1 MQNIPGYINSLY
13 TCNKIRFP
21 LSLPK
26 TSLVYFYTSPVFK
39 NYFTIAWRNLFKSKV
54 YSAIN
59 IIGLATGMAVAI
71 LIGLWIWD
79 ELSYN
84 NYHKN
89 HQTIAQVMTTQ
100 TFNGET
106 GTGQAVAMPLGNE
119 LRNKYGSDFKA
130 VSMASWNFGHILGA
144 GEKKIS
150 ADGMWVESIFP
161 TMFSVNML
169 KGNINGLKDPS
180 AILLCSSLAKTLFG
194 SADPMNK
201 TIRLDNR
208 FDFKVAGIYEDF
220 PRNTTLY
227 YSKLLL
233 SWDKY
238 IVTDSWMK
246 DAMTQWGNHSWQAY
260 VQVNDNGD
268 IAKTSSKIKKASMIH
283 LNPAQDGVEELIL
296 QPMDNWRLYN
306 EFKNG
311 KVVGGRIQFVW
322 LFGIIGVFVLLLA
335 CINFMNLSTAR
346 SEKRAKEVGIRKTV
360 GSLRPQLIKQFLTES
375 IVVAFLALLIAL
387 CLVLALIPFFNGLS
401 DKAIHLPGANMYFWL
416 FILAFTL
423 ITGIVS
429 GSYPAFY
436 LSGFEPIKVLKGT
449 FRVGRFAA
457 LPRKVL
463 VVVQFSISI
472 ALIIGTIIVYRQIQF
487 AKDRPVGYDREGLIS
502 VFMNTPDLNGHYDA
516 LRNDLLATGKVEN
529 MAESSSPSTQVW
541 SNNIGFSWP
550 GKDPSSLPLFG
561 TVACTYDFGKTIH
574 WQIKEGRDFSKDFL
588 TDSSAMIL
596 NEAAVKLTGLKNVVG
611 VTIKWDTTP
620 HHVVGVIKDMIM
632 ESPYEPVKPTI
643 FLINPNWA
651 NVITIRLKPSS
662 SMREGLAK
670 VESVFNKYNPAAP
683 FEYKFTDE
691 EYARKFEDEKRI
703 GNLSTF
709 FAILA
714 VFISCLGLFGLASFV
729 AEQRTKEIGVR
740 KVLGASVFNLWR
752 MLSKD
757 FVGLVIISCAIAIPV
772 AWYFL
777 HQWLLKYPY
786 RTDISGWIFILA
798 GMGAMAITLIT
809 VSYQAIK
816 AAMMNPVTSL
826 RSE

>member
-1 MQNIPGYINSLY
+1 ML
-13 TCNKIRFP
+13 
-21 LSLPK
+21 
-26 TSLVYFYTSPVFK
+26 K
-39 NYFTIAWRNLFKSKV
+39 NYFIIAWRNLLKSKI

-71 LIGLWIWD
+71 LIALWIWD
-79 ELSYN
+79 ELSFN

-89 HQTIAQVMTTQ
+89 HAVIAQVMTTQ

-106 GTGQAVAMPLGNE
+106 GTGQAVALPLGTE

-150 ADGMWVESIFP
+150 SEGMWVEGVFP

-169 KGNINGLKDPS
+169 KGNINSLNDPS
-180 AILLCSSLAKTLFG
+180 AIMLCSSLAKSLFG
-194 SADPMNK
+194 TTDPMNK
-201 TIRLDNR
+201 TVRLDNR
-208 FDFKVAGIYEDF
+208 FDFKVTGVYEDF
-220 PRNTTLY
+220 PRNTSLY
-227 YSKLLL
+227 ATRLLL
-233 SWDKY
+233 PWSKY
-238 IVTDSWMK
+238 IVTENWLKES
-246 DAMTQWGNHSWQAY
+246 MTQWGNHSWQCY
-260 VQVNDNGD
+260 VQINDHTD
-268 IAKTSSKIKKASMIH
+268 FAKTSSRIRKASMIH
-283 LNPAQDGVEELIL
+283 LNAAQDGVEELVL

-311 KVVGGRIQFVW
+311 RVVGGRIQFVW
-322 LFGIIGVFVLLLA
+322 LFGIIGIFVLLLA

-387 CLVLALIPFFNGLS
+387 GLVLLLIPFFNGLS
-401 DKAIHLPGANMYFWL
+401 DKAIHLPGANIYFWL

-423 ITGIVS
+423 MTGIVS

-463 VVVQFSISI
+463 VVIQFSISI

-516 LRNDLLATGKVEN
+516 LRNDLLATGKVED
-529 MAESSSPSTQVW
+529 MAESSSPSTQIW

-574 WQIKEGRDFSKDFL
+574 WQIKEGRDFSKDFP

-596 NEAAVKLTGLKNVVG
+596 NESAVKLTGMKNVVG

-620 HHVVGVIKDMIM
+620 HHVVGVVKDMVM

-643 FLINPNWA
+643 FFINPNWA
-651 NVITIRLKPSS
+651 NVITIRLKPSAT
-662 SMREGLAK
+662 MREGLAK
-670 VESVFNKYNPAAP
+670 IETIFNKYNPAAP

-709 FAILA
+709 FSILA

-740 KVLGASVFNLWR
+740 KVLGASVFNLWQ
-752 MLSKD
+752 MLSRD
-757 FVGLVIISCAIAIPV
+757 FFNLVLISCAIAIPL

-777 HQWLLKYPY
+777 HGWLQKYSY
-786 RTDISGWIFILA
+786 RTDISAWIFVFTGL
-798 GMGAMAITLIT
+798 GAMVITLIT

-816 AAMMNPVTSL
+816 AALTNPVSSL

>member
-1 MQNIPGYINSLY
+1 ML
-13 TCNKIRFP
+13 
-21 LSLPK
+21 
-26 TSLVYFYTSPVFK
+26 K
-39 NYFTIAWRNLFKSKV
+39 NYFTIAWRNLLKSKI

-71 LIGLWIWD
+71 LIALWIWD
-79 ELSYN
+79 ELSFN
-84 NYHKN
+84 HYHKN
-89 HQTIAQVMTTQ
+89 HQKLAQVMTTQ

-106 GTGQAVAMPLGNE
+106 GTGRAVAMPLGTE

-130 VSMASWNFGHILGA
+130 VSMSSWNFGHTLSV

-150 ADGMWVESIFP
+150 SSGLWVEPVFP
-161 TMFSVNML
+161 TMFSVNMQ
-169 KGNINGLKDPS
+169 KGNIQGLKDQS
-180 AILLCSSLAKTLFG
+180 AILLSATLAQTLFG
-194 SADPMNK
+194 STDPLNK
-201 TIRLDNR
+201 TVRLDNKL
-208 FDFKVAGIYEDF
+208 DFKVAGVFEDF
-220 PRNTTLY
+220 PRNTSLY
-227 YSKLLL
+227 ETKLLL
-233 SWDKY
+233 PWAKY
-238 IVTDSWMK
+238 ITTENWLK
-246 DAMTQWGNHSWQAY
+246 NAMTEWGNHSWQCFI
-260 VQVNDNGD
+260 QVNDHAD
-268 IAKTSSKIKKASMIH
+268 IMKTSEKIKKASMIH
-283 LNPAQDGVEELIL
+283 LNAAQDGVEELVL
-296 QPMDNWRLYN
+296 QPVDNWRLYN

-311 KVVGGRIQFVW
+311 KVAGGRIQFVW

-360 GSLRPQLIKQFLTES
+360 GSLRPQLVKQFLTES

-387 CLVLALIPFFNGLS
+387 VLVLALIPFFNGLS
-401 DKAIHLPGANMYFWL
+401 DKAIHLPGANIYFWL

-423 ITGIVS
+423 FTGIVS

-449 FRVGRFAA
+449 FRVGRYAS

-472 ALIIGTIIVYRQIQF
+472 ALIIGTIIVYRQIEF
-487 AKDRPVGYDREGLIS
+487 AKDRPVGYNRDGLIT
-502 VFMNTPDLNGHYDA
+502 VMMNTPDLYGHYDV
-516 LRNDLLATGKVEN
+516 LRNDLMATGQVAN
-529 MAESSSPSTQVW
+529 MAESSSPSTDIW

-550 GKDPSSLPLFG
+550 GKDPNSLPLFG
-561 TVACTYDFGKTIH
+561 TVGVTYDFGKTIG
-574 WQIKEGRDFSKDFL
+574 WQIKEGRDFSRSFL
-588 TDSSAMIL
+588 TDSTAMIM
-596 NEAAVKLTGLKNVVG
+596 NEAAVKLTGLKNVIG
-611 VTIKWDTTP
+611 LTIKWDTTP
-620 HHVVGVIKDMIM
+620 HQVVGVIRDMVM
-632 ESPYEPVKPTI
+632 ESPYEPVKPTFF
-643 FLINPNWA
+643 FLNPGWA
-651 NVITIRLKPSS
+651 SVVTVRLKPSAT
-662 SMREGLAK
+662 MREGLAK
-670 VESVFNKYNPAAP
+670 VEAVFNKYNPSAP

-740 KVLGASVFNLWR
+740 KVLGASVFNLWQ

-757 FVGLVIISCAIAIPV
+757 FLGLVILSCAIAIPV

-777 HQWLLKYPY
+777 HQWLQKYPY
-786 RTDISGWIFILA
+786 RTDISWWIFIIA
-798 GMGAMAITLIT
+798 GAGAMVITLLT

-816 AAMMNPVTSL
+816 AALMNPVSSL
-826 RSE
+826 RTE

>member
-1 MQNIPGYINSLY
+1 ML
-13 TCNKIRFP
+13 
-21 LSLPK
+21 
-26 TSLVYFYTSPVFK
+26 K
-39 NYFTIAWRNLFKSKV
+39 NYFTIAWRNLRKSKI

-71 LIGLWIWD
+71 LIALWIWD
-79 ELSYN
+79 ELSFD
-84 NYHKN
+84 NYYKN
-89 HQTIAQVMTTQ
+89 HPTIAQVMTTQ

-106 GTGQAVAMPLGNE
+106 GTGPAVAMPLGIE

-130 VSMASWNFGHILGA
+130 VSMASWNFGHILGV

-150 ADGMWVESIFP
+150 ASGMWAEPVFP
-161 TMFSVNML
+161 TMFSLNML

-180 AILLCSSLAKTLFG
+180 AILLNASTAKSLFG
-194 SADPMNK
+194 ATDPISKTVRVDNK
-201 TIRLDNR
+201 YDL
-208 FDFKVAGIYEDF
+208 KVAGVFEDF
-220 PRNTTLY
+220 PHNTSLNDT
-227 YSKLLL
+227 KILL

-238 IVTDSWMK
+238 ISTETWMK
-246 DAMTQWGNHSWQAY
+246 NAMTEWGNHSWQAFI
-260 VQVNDNGD
+260 QVPDHAD
-268 IAKTSSKIKKASMIH
+268 IAKTSEKIKKASMVH
-283 LNPAQDGVEELIL
+283 LNAAQDGVEELVL
-296 QPMDNWRLYN
+296 QPMDNWRLHN

-322 LFGIIGVFVLLLA
+322 LFGIIGAFVLLLA

-375 IVVAFLALLIAL
+375 IVVAFLSLVIALL
-387 CLVLALIPFFNGLS
+387 LVLALIPFFNGLS
-401 DKAIHLPGANMYFWL
+401 DKEIHLPGANIYFWL

-423 ITGIVS
+423 FTGIVS

-472 ALIIGTIIVYRQIQF
+472 ALIIGTIIVYRQIQY
-487 AKDRPVGYDREGLIS
+487 AKDRPVGYTREGLITIY
-502 VFMNTPDLNGHYDA
+502 MNTPDLTGHYDA
-516 LRNDLLATGKVEN
+516 LRNDLLGTGKVEN
-529 MAESSSPSTQVW
+529 MSESSGPVTGIW
-541 SNNIGFSWP
+541 SNNIGFSWA
-550 GKDPSSLPLFG
+550 GKDPNSLPLFA
-561 TVACTYDFGKTIH
+561 TVAVTQDYGPTLH
-574 WQIKEGRDFSKDFL
+574 WQIKEGRDFSRSFL
-588 TDSSAMIL
+588 TDSSAMIM
-596 NEAAVKLTGLKNVVG
+596 NEAAVKLVGIKNVIG
-611 VTIKWDTTP
+611 MTIKWDTTP
-620 HHVVGVIKDMIM
+620 HHVVGVIKDMVM
-632 ESPYEPVKPTI
+632 QSPYEPVRPT
-643 FLINPNWA
+643 FFFMNPGWA
-651 NVITIRLKPSS
+651 NVITIRLKPSATVQ
-662 SMREGLAK
+662 EGLAK
-670 VESVFNKYNPAAP
+670 IEKVFRKYNPAAP

-691 EYARKFEDEKRI
+691 DYARKFEDEKRI

-740 KVLGASVFNLWR
+740 KVLGASIFNLWQ

-757 FVGLVIISCAIAIPV
+757 FVNLVIISCAIAIPL

-777 HQWLLKYPY
+777 HQWLQKYTY
-786 RTDISGWIFILA
+786 RTNISWWIFVLA
-798 GMGAMAITLIT
+798 GMGAMVITLLT
-809 VSYQAIK
+809 VSFQAIK

-826 RSE
+826 RTE

>member
-1 MQNIPGYINSLY
+1 ML
-13 TCNKIRFP
+13 
-21 LSLPK
+21 
-26 TSLVYFYTSPVFK
+26 K
-39 NYFTIAWRNLFKSKV
+39 NYFTIAWRNLLKSKV

-71 LIGLWIWD
+71 LIALWIWD

-84 NYHKN
+84 NYHRN

-106 GTGQAVAMPLGNE
+106 GTGEAVAMPLATE

-150 ADGMWVESIFP
+150 AEGLWVESVFP

-169 KGNINGLKDPS
+169 KGNINALKDPS
-180 AILLCSSLAKTLFG
+180 AILLCSTLAKTLFG
-194 SADPMNK
+194 SNDPINK
-201 TIRLDNR
+201 TVRLDNR
-208 FDFKVAGIYEDF
+208 FDFKVAGIFEDF
-220 PRNTTLY
+220 PRNTSLY
-227 YSKLLL
+227 YTKLLIP
-233 SWDKY
+233 WDKY
-238 IVTDSWMK
+238 ITTENWLK
-246 DAMTQWGNHSWQAY
+246 EAMTHWGNHSWQCF
-260 VQVNDNGD
+260 VQVNDHGN
-268 IAKTSSKIKKASMIH
+268 IPKTSDKIKKASMIH
-283 LNPAQDGVEELIL
+283 LKAAEDGVEELVL
-296 QPMDNWRLYN
+296 QPMDNWRLHN

-375 IVVAFLALLIAL
+375 IVVAFLALFIAL
-387 CLVLALIPFFNGLS
+387 GLVLALIPFFNGLS
-401 DKAIHLPGANMYFWL
+401 DKAIHLPGANIYFWI

-423 ITGIVS
+423 LTGIVS

-487 AKDRPVGYDREGLIS
+487 AKDRPVGYDRNGLIT
-502 VFMNTPDLNGHYDA
+502 VYMNTPDLNDHYEA
-516 LRNDLLATGKVEN
+516 LRNDLLATGQVEN
-529 MAESSSPSTQVW
+529 TAKSSSPSTNVW

-550 GKDPSSLPLFG
+550 GKDPNTLPLFG
-561 TVACTYDFGKTIH
+561 TVASTYDFGKTIH
-574 WQIKEGRDFSKDFL
+574 WQIKEGRDFSRDFP
-588 TDSSAMIL
+588 TDSNAMIL
-596 NEAAVKLTGLKNVVG
+596 NEAAVKLIGLKDVIG
-611 VTIKWDTTP
+611 LTIKWDTSP
-620 HHVVGVIKDMIM
+620 NHVIGVIRDMIM
-632 ESPYEPVKPTI
+632 ESPYQPVKPTI
-643 FLINPNWA
+643 FLMNPKWA
-651 NVITIRLKPSS
+651 NVITVRLKPSAT
-662 SMREGLAK
+662 MREGLAK

-683 FEYKFTDE
+683 FEYKFNDE

-740 KVLGASVFNLWR
+740 KVLGASVFNLWQ

-757 FVGLVIISCAIAIPV
+757 FVNLVIISCAIAIPL

-777 HQWLLKYPY
+777 HQWLQKYPY
-786 RTDISGWIFILA
+786 RTDISWWIFVSA
-798 GMGAMAITLIT
+798 GMGAMIITLLT

-816 AAMMNPVTSL
+816 AALMNPVTSL

>member
-1 MQNIPGYINSLY
+1 ML
-13 TCNKIRFP
+13 
-21 LSLPK
+21 
-26 TSLVYFYTSPVFK
+26 K
-39 NYFTIAWRNLFKSKV
+39 NYFTIAWRNLRKSKI

-71 LIGLWIWD
+71 LIALWIWD
-79 ELSYN
+79 ELSFD
-84 NYHKN
+84 NYYKN
-89 HQTIAQVMTTQ
+89 HPTIAQVMTTQ

-106 GTGQAVAMPLGNE
+106 GTGPAVAMPLGIE

-130 VSMASWNFGHILGA
+130 VSMASWNFGHILGV

-150 ADGMWVESIFP
+150 ASGMWVEPVFP
-161 TMFSVNML
+161 TMFSLNML

-180 AILLCSSLAKTLFG
+180 AILLNASTAKSLFG
-194 SADPMNK
+194 VADPINK
-201 TIRLDNR
+201 TVRVDNKY
-208 FDFKVAGIYEDF
+208 DLKVAGVFEDF
-220 PRNTTLY
+220 PHNTSLNDT
-227 YSKLLL
+227 KILL

-238 IVTDSWMK
+238 ISTETWMK
-246 DAMTQWGNHSWQAY
+246 NAMTEWGNHSWQAF
-260 VQVNDNGD
+260 VQVPGHAD
-268 IAKTSSKIKKASMIH
+268 IAKTSEKIKKASMIH
-283 LNPAQDGVEELIL
+283 LNAAQDGVEELVL
-296 QPMDNWRLYN
+296 QPMDNWRLHN

-375 IVVAFLALLIAL
+375 IVVAFLSLVIALL
-387 CLVLALIPFFNGLS
+387 LVLALIPFFNGLS
-401 DKAIHLPGANMYFWL
+401 DKEIHLPGANIYFWL

-423 ITGIVS
+423 FTGIVS

-472 ALIIGTIIVYRQIQF
+472 ALIIGTIIVYRQIQY
-487 AKDRPVGYDREGLIS
+487 AKDRPVGYTREGLITIY
-502 VFMNTPDLNGHYDA
+502 MNTPDLTGHYDA
-516 LRNDLLATGKVEN
+516 LRNDLLGTGKVEN
-529 MAESSSPSTQVW
+529 MSESSGPVTGIW
-541 SNNIGFSWP
+541 SNNIGFSWA
-550 GKDPSSLPLFG
+550 GKDPNSLPLFA
-561 TVACTYDFGKTIH
+561 TVAVTQDYGPTLH
-574 WQIKEGRDFSKDFL
+574 WQIKEGRDFSRSFL
-588 TDSSAMIL
+588 TDSSAMIM
-596 NEAAVKLTGLKNVVG
+596 NEAAVKLVGIKNVIG
-611 VTIKWDTTP
+611 MTIKWDTTP
-620 HHVVGVIKDMIM
+620 HHVVGVIKDMVM
-632 ESPYEPVKPTI
+632 QSPYEPVRPT
-643 FLINPNWA
+643 FFFMNPGWA
-651 NVITIRLKPSS
+651 NVITIRLKPSATVQ
-662 SMREGLAK
+662 EGLAK
-670 VESVFNKYNPAAP
+670 IEKVFRKYNPAAP

-740 KVLGASVFNLWR
+740 KVLGASIFNLWQ

-757 FVGLVIISCAIAIPV
+757 FVNLVIISCAIAIPL

-777 HQWLLKYPY
+777 HQWLQKYTY
-786 RTDISGWIFILA
+786 RTSISWWIFVLA
-798 GMGAMAITLIT
+798 GMGAMVITLLT
-809 VSYQAIK
+809 VSFQAIK

-826 RSE
+826 RTE

>member
-1 MQNIPGYINSLY
+1 ML
-13 TCNKIRFP
+13 R
-21 LSLPK
+21 
-26 TSLVYFYTSPVFK
+26 
-39 NYFTIAWRNLFKSKV
+39 NYFKIAWRNLLKSKA

-71 LIGLWIWD
+71 LIALWIWD

-89 HQTIAQVMTTQ
+89 HHAIAQVMTTQ

-106 GTGQAVAMPLGNE
+106 GTGPAVALPLGTE

-130 VSMASWNFGHILGA
+130 VSMASWNFGHTMGV

-150 ADGMWVESIFP
+150 TSGMWVEPVFP
-161 TMFSVNML
+161 TMFSLNMI
-169 KGNINGLKDPS
+169 KGNIYGLKDPS
-180 AILLCSSLAKTLFG
+180 AILLSASVAKSLFA
-194 SADPMNK
+194 SADPINK
-201 TIRLDNR
+201 TIRLDNKY
-208 FDFKVAGIYEDF
+208 DFKIAGIYEDF

-227 YSKLLL
+227 DTKILL

-238 IVTDSWMK
+238 ITTEDWLK
-246 DAMTQWGNHSWQAY
+246 RAKTEWGNHSWQCF
-260 VQVNDNGD
+260 VQVNEHTD
-268 IAKTSSKIKKASMIH
+268 IVKTSGKIRKASMIH
-283 LNPAQDGVEELIL
+283 LNAAQDGVEELVL
-296 QPMDNWRLYN
+296 QPMDNWRLKN

-311 KVVGGRIQFVW
+311 KIVGGRIQFVW

-375 IVVAFLALLIAL
+375 IVVAFLALCIAL
-387 CLVLALIPFFNGLS
+387 CLVLVLIPFFNGLS
-401 DKAIHLPGANMYFWL
+401 DKVIHLPGANIYFWL
-416 FILAFTL
+416 FIFIFTL
-423 ITGIVS
+423 FTGVIS

-449 FRVGRFAA
+449 FRVGRYAT

-472 ALIIGTIIVYRQIQF
+472 ALIIGTIIVYRQIQY
-487 AKDRPVGYDREGLIS
+487 AKDRPVGYDRQGLIAIM
-502 VFMNTPDLNGHYDA
+502 MNTPDLYGHYDA
-516 LRNDLLATGKVEN
+516 LRSELIATGKVEN

-550 GKDPSSLPLFG
+550 GKDPNSLPLFG
-561 TVACTYDFGKTIH
+561 TVATTYDYGKTLH
-574 WQIKEGRDFSKDFL
+574 WQIKEGRDFSKSFL

-596 NEAAVKLTGLKNVVG
+596 NEAAVKLIGVKNVVG
-611 VTIKWDTTP
+611 MNIKWDTTP
-620 HHVVGVIKDMIM
+620 HHVVGVIRNMIM

-643 FLINPNWA
+643 FLLNAGWA
-651 NVITIRLKPSS
+651 NVIIIRLKPLASIKES
-662 SMREGLAK
+662 LAK
-670 VESVFNKYNPAAP
+670 VEAVFRKYNPSAP

-709 FAILA
+709 FAALA

-740 KVLGASVFNLWR
+740 KVLGASIFNLWQ

-757 FVGLVIISCAIAIPV
+757 FVNLVIISCVIAIPLS
-772 AWYFL
+772 WYFL

-786 RTDISGWIFILA
+786 RTEISWWIFLLA
-798 GMGAMAITLIT
+798 GMGAMVITLIT

-816 AAMMNPVTSL
+816 AALMNPVSSL